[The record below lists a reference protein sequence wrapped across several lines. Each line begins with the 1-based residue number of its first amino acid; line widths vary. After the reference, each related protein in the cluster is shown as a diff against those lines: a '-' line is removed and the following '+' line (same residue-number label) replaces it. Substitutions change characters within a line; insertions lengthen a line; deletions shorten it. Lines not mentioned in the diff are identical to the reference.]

1 MRSVPAMDATGYHA
15 LYKIYKRCN
24 ASGVKI
30 ILSLLQRKPYK
41 MLNRYGFL
49 DIIGKAIICKNI
61 DESLMRAE
69 KIISKVD

>member
-24 ASGVKI
+24 AGGVKI
-30 ILSLLQRKPYK
+30 ILSHLQRQPHK
-41 MLNRYGFL
+41 MLNKYGFL
-49 DIIGKAIICKNI
+49 DIIGRDNICKNI

-69 KIISKVD
+69 EIISSAE